1 MKKVDKQAVYKARGT
16 IAKYFIALGIALNV
30 LGWLIIILNVK
41 SITPFV
47 FLPFWYGYILLADG
61 INYILKKHSLIINQ
75 PKYFLLSLILSLIF
89 WGIFEV
95 YNYFIFHG
103 WQYMMP
109 PTPRWIKFTFALLA
123 WATVLPG
130 LLETIALVEILYAR
144 ITRKGAQAHARQRI
158 ISAKLFQA
166 WILIILLL
174 VFADPSNIVLVL
186 SLGFWGAF
194 AMLLDPILYLT
205 GKPSLIRKMERGNVN
220 KIIVL
225 LISGYVCGF
234 LWELWNNW
242 AGAKWIYTA
251 TWLQDKIK
259 IFEMP
264 VRGLLGFGPFA
275 ISMYV
280 LWRFSK
286 VILNIKE

>member
-1 MKKVDKQAVYKARGT
+1 MKKVDKQAVYKAKRA
-16 IAKYFIALGIALNV
+16 IAKYFIVLGIALNV

-41 SITPFV
+41 SITPFI

-75 PKYFLLSLILSLIF
+75 PKHFLLSLILSLIF

-103 WQYMMP
+103 WQYTMP

-130 LLETIALVEILYAR
+130 LLETFTFVETLYTR
-144 ITRKGAQAHARQRI
+144 ITGRK
-158 ISAKLFQA
+158 
-166 WILIILLL
+166 
-174 VFADPSNIVLVL
+174 
-186 SLGFWGAF
+186 
-194 AMLLDPILYLT
+194 ILYLPND
-205 GKPSLIRKMERGNVN
+205 PSLIGEIVRGQPDR
-220 KIIVL
+220 IITL
-225 LISGYVCGF
+225 MISGYICGF
-234 LWELWNNW
+234 LWEFWNAW

-251 TWLQDKIK
+251 TFLQYKIK

-264 VRGLLGFGPFA
+264 IEGFLCFWPFA
-275 ISMYV
+275 TSMYV
-280 LWRFSK
+280 IWIFSK
-286 VILNIKE
+286 VLLRVKE